1 MADIDLRNYPQTNT
15 IRTEDQK
22 QTLLVIKSITY
33 NVEFSFVPYNIKITE
48 NLSPEWNEQTVIG
61 RMDPISTFKRMGRTM
76 TVNFQARA
84 KREQQIPYLDEN
96 ELIHTIDHLKKVLY
110 PRYTN
115 NTTNRV
121 MVSPPLF
128 RFRYGNLIVAGENT
142 FDKGVLGYITAF
154 SANPNMEINKI
165 YVDPTNNQVPFY
177 PKVYDINFTFT
188 VLNEEL
194 AESSGLGVL
203 NKRYFYNYNT
213 DNHKD
218 EQEAPGLNVSGNA
231 NVDNSGKDQ
240 ETDAAKQQTLNPT
253 TT

>member
-1 MADIDLRNYPQTNT
+1 MADINLKNYPHSNT
-15 IRTEDQK
+15 ISVEDQK

-48 NLSPEWNEQTVIG
+48 NLNPEWNEQTVIG

-110 PRYTN
+110 PRYAN
-115 NTTNRV
+115 QV
-121 MVSPPLF
+121 MVTPPLF

-142 FDKGVLGYITAF
+142 FGKGVLGYITAF

-194 AESSGLGVL
+194 AENSGAGVL
-203 NKRYFYNYNT
+203 DKRYFYNYNT
-213 DNHKD
+213 DNHKH
-218 EQEAPGLNVSGNA
+218 EQEAPGSSNSGNST
-231 NVDNSGKDQ
+231 VDDGGKNE
-240 ETDAAKQQTLNPT
+240 ETDAAKQAALNAT
-253 TT
+253 T